1 MMLFFQNFLDWIW
14 MHPYPY
20 TLPHWTSCYGIRILH
35 SWRNTSNNCQYIII
49 ETRLIPASLNLW
61 DIYILMG
68 SLNPS
73 LMLKSEIER
82 KNQFTSMKIL
92 RRIQILTTKFDRVK
106 DDIFCLVEGSLNQ
119 KAPRY
124 TIIHVCT
131 YNCM

>member
-1 MMLFFQNFLDWIW
+1 
-14 MHPYPY
+14 
-20 TLPHWTSCYGIRILH
+20 
-35 SWRNTSNNCQYIII
+35 
-49 ETRLIPASLNLW
+49 
-61 DIYILMG
+61 MG